1 MVFITHCCKSGWHKG
16 LGWLVAA
23 VLLCTGAGLGPAWAA
38 STELA
43 QLQVERSGESV
54 LLSASVRFELPGA
67 VEEALLKGIPVI
79 FVAEADVFRERW
91 YWTNKK
97 VLSAQRHMRLAYQ
110 ALTQRWRLNIA
121 SGPITVTG
129 MGMALTQNFDSLAD
143 ALAAVQRVSRWKI
156 AEASEL
162 EPNQAHNV
170 AFRFRLDVSQ
180 LPRPLQIGTLGDP
193 DWDISTAASR
203 AVTEAGK

>member
-1 MVFITHCCKSGWHKG
+1 MPVRKDNALMINAQ
-16 LGWLVAA
+16 LILE
-23 VLLCTGAGLGPAWAA
+23 LGPAVEDALIKG
-38 STELA
+38 LA
-43 QLQVERSGESV
+43 VH
-54 LLSASVRFELPGA
+54 
-67 VEEALLKGIPVI
+67 
-79 FVAEADVFRERW
+79 FVAEAEVFRERW

-193 DWDISTAASR
+193 DWDISAAASR

>member
-1 MVFITHCCKSGWHKG
+1 MVFITHCCKSSWHKG

-121 SGPITVTG
+121 SGPITAPTRE
-129 MGMALTQNFDSLAD
+129 
-143 ALAAVQRVSRWKI
+143 RVC
-156 AEASEL
+156 
-162 EPNQAHNV
+162 
-170 AFRFRLDVSQ
+170 
-180 LPRPLQIGTLGDP
+180 
-193 DWDISTAASR
+193 AASATCIASR
-203 AVTEAGK
+203 CSAVSPTCAWISSLRMM